1 MADLIFMFIQIFT
14 LLIFARVLV
23 GWMVNFGRMS
33 PDTPLAQTI
42 FNLTEPILEPIRNL
56 LPPTAGFDFS
66 PIIVIIAVQFVGGLL
81 IQMLS

>member
-1 MADLIFMFIQIFT
+1 MAGLIFMFVQIFT

-23 GWMVNFGRMS
+23 GLMVNFGRMS
-33 PDTPLAQTI
+33 PETPLAQTI
-42 FNLTEPILEPIRNL
+42 FNLTEPILAPVRNL

-66 PIIVIIAVQFVGGLL
+66 PLIVMIAVQIVGELL